1 MTMMTRPVAKTSLLA
16 GLLLTAATAIPA
28 AGQTS
33 QGAPAAAQSR
43 PAAMARQVTDAD
55 FVTKVAI
62 SDMFEIESSRLALL
76 QSQDTDVKAFA
87 QKMITDH
94 GKSTERLKGV
104 VGQSG
109 APAQMP
115 TQLDADHQQKLT
127 RLKATSGKSFDAA
140 YLQMQ
145 REGHEQAVALFAAYS
160 KTGGNGALKAFAN
173 EVLPTIQMHH
183 QQVQKLD

>member
-1 MTMMTRPVAKTSLLA
+1 MTMMTRPAVSAPLLA
-16 GLLLTAATAIPA
+16 GLLAAVAAMPA
-28 AGQTS
+28 ASQTS
-33 QGAPAAAQSR
+33 QGAPAAPQSR
-43 PAAMARQVTDAD
+43 PAAVAGQVTDTD
-55 FVTKVAI
+55 FVTRVAL
-62 SDMFEIESSRLALL
+62 SDMFEIESSRLALQ
-76 QSQDTDVKAFA
+76 QSQDADVKALA

-109 APAQMP
+109 AAQMP
-115 TQLDADHQQKLT
+115 MQLDADHQQKLA

-145 REGHEQAVALFAAYS
+145 REGHEQAVALFTAYS

-183 QQVQKLD
+183 KQVQQLD